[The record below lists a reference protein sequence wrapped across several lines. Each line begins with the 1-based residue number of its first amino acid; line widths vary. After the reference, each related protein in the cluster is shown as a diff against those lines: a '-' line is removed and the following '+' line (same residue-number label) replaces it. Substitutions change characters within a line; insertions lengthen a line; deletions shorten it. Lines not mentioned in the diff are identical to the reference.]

1 MKYQCKQLQAH
12 HQKARGLEIKLVY
25 ARVFWLETRLKASA
39 ELIYIRLLAE

>member
-25 ARVFWLETRLKASA
+25 AGVFRLETRLKAIV
-39 ELIYIRLLAE
+39 ELIYIRLPAE